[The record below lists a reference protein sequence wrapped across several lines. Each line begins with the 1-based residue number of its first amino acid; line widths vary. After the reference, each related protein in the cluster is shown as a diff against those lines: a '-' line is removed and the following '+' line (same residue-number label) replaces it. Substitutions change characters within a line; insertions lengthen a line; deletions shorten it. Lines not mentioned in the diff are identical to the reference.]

1 MPFNSINKKT
11 YQLLLLFFLIPLCF
25 PAYAEEILPKEIEL
39 LAKKQNIPTDSLS
52 IIVQPATSET
62 RLINLNSKV
71 KRTPASVVKLFTAF
85 VAIDHLGPD
94 FHWTTK
100 VFTTDSISD
109 GEVDSLIFQGGGDP
123 YISIERLEEMVAEL
137 RNLGIKTIN
146 EGLIVDQKF
155 FQQRQTSTADFDDDP
170 LRPYNIMHTSFLVNS
185 NKIDFKVKK
194 YSNNTIAIE
203 PEFLPDG
210 VLFTNDLELGSGSCS
225 DFRDNVNFRQ
235 IKMPKHP
242 ADLFIHVDGKYPRN
256 CNEFKHDISLT
267 DANHY
272 FLGAFKKIWEESGGS
287 FNGYIR
293 EAKSGF
299 LKKPVISFDSPSLN
313 EIIIEGIKES
323 DNLIARNLFLT
334 LNQSSGNKNH
344 KASRRI
350 MREVLKNNNVSLN
363 YNTFFEN
370 GSGLSR
376 KTAIKPESILSLLK
390 AIKQHPSSDIF
401 MRSLPISGVDGTL
414 ENQYKTDLLT
424 SRLKLKTGTLDGVS
438 GLAGFVTGLSGT
450 EYVLVFLH
458 NDIPDHPYKISS
470 FREGLLNWVVN
481 DI

>member
-1 MPFNSINKKT
+1 MPFNSINKKI
-11 YQLLLLFFLIPLCF
+11 YQLLFLLFFLSLWF
-25 PAYAEEILPKEIEL
+25 PTYAEKILPKEIEL
-39 LAKKQNIPTDSLS
+39 LANQHNIPINSLS
-52 IIVQPATSET
+52 IIVQPANSET
-62 RLINLNSKV
+62 KLINLNSKV
-71 KRTPASVVKLFTAF
+71 SRTPASVAKLFTAF

-100 VFTTDSISD
+100 VFTTDSIND
-109 GEVDSLIFQGGGDP
+109 GEVDSLIFEGGGDP
-123 YISIERLEEMVAEL
+123 YISIKRLEKMVAEL

-146 EGLIVDQKF
+146 KGLIVDQKF

-194 YSNNTIAIE
+194 YSNNKIVIE

-225 DFRDNVNFRQ
+225 DFRDNVNFKQ
-235 IKMPKHP
+235 IRMAKYPT
-242 ADLFIHVDGKYPRN
+242 DLFIHVDGKYPRN
-256 CNEFKHDISLT
+256 CKEFEHDISLT

-272 FLGAFKKIWEESGGS
+272 FLGAFKKLWLESGGS
-287 FNGYIR
+287 FNGSIR
-293 EAKSGF
+293 EAKSGL
-299 LKKPVISFDSPSLN
+299 LKKPIISFVSPSLK
-313 EIIIEGIKES
+313 EIIIDGIKES
-323 DNLIARNLFLT
+323 NNLIARNLFLT

-350 MREVLKNNNVSLN
+350 MREVLKNNNVTLH

-376 KTAIKPESILSLLK
+376 KTKMKPETIMSLLK
-390 AIKQHPSSDIF
+390 AIRQHPSSDIII
-401 MRSLPISGVDGTL
+401 RSLPISGVDGTI
-414 ENQYKTDLLT
+414 ENRYKTDLLKK
-424 SRLKLKTGTLDGVS
+424 RLKLKTGTLDGVS

-450 EYVLVFLH
+450 EYFFVFIH

-470 FREGLLNWVVN
+470 FREGLLNWVVS